1 MVEITVA
8 ICSYN
13 GATRLPKVLEL
24 LRSQSL
30 TEHFSWEII
39 VVDNNSTDHTAAV
52 VQQYQSNWS
61 EAYPI
66 RYYFEP
72 RQGLAFARRKAIQEA
87 KGSLIGFLDDDN
99 FPASNWVNAAYE
111 FGQLHPKAGAYGSR
125 IYGDYEVEPPANFHK
140 IACFLAIID
149 RGDQAKRY
157 ELRPGLLPA
166 GAGLVIR
173 KQAWLDYV
181 PELPVLKGVC
191 TTTLSSKGEDLET
204 LSYIRNAGL
213 EIWYNPE
220 MSIHHGIPK
229 SRLEREYLVKLFRG
243 VGLSRYPIRMLRF
256 KAWQKPFIIPV
267 YILNDLR
274 KLIIYFIQYRQILK
288 SDIVATCQIELLS
301 HSLFSPFYYWS
312 KNIQN
317 LSNLVTEA
325 LLKQKITTSESETAI
340 LTASKGFRH

>member
-8 ICSYN
+8 ICTYN

-30 TEHFSWEII
+30 TEHIAWEIL
-39 VVDNNSTDHTAAV
+39 VVDNNSTDNTAV
-52 VQQYQSNWS
+52 VVKEYQSNWS
-61 EAYPI
+61 KAYPI
-66 RYYFEP
+66 RYYFEA

-87 KGSLIGFLDDDN
+87 KGSLVGFLDDDN
-99 FPASNWVNAAYE
+99 FPASNWVSAAYQ

-125 IYGDYEVEPPANFHK
+125 IYGDYEVEPPANFDK

-149 RGDQAKRY
+149 RGDQPIQY

-173 KQAWLDYV
+173 KQAWLEHV
-181 PELPVLKGVC
+181 PELPILTGVC
-191 TTTLSSKGEDLET
+191 TTALSSKGEDLET

-229 SRLEREYLVKLFRG
+229 SRLEKEYLLKLFRG

-256 KAWQKPFIIPV
+256 KAWQKPLILPV
-267 YILNDLR
+267 YIVNDLR
-274 KLIIYFIQYRQILK
+274 KLIIYLIKYRRILK
-288 SDIVATCQIELLS
+288 SDLVATCEIELLW
-301 HSLFSPFYYWS
+301 HGLVSPFYHWS
-312 KNIQN
+312 KNLQRFSH
-317 LSNLVTEA
+317 LF
-325 LLKQKITTSESETAI
+325 TSTVVKFTSST
-340 LTASKGFRH
+340 